1 MSLVNWI
8 SKALL
13 LASLVSVS
21 VHATEYTVHGPDE
34 FIRHYAQPLKQ
45 TLKFSVPNEGSSYIL
60 RVHNG
65 WGDARR
71 VRAARI
77 TLNGVRVF
85 GPRDFH
91 KGLMDHYDFDG
102 DWGKEKSGRKWRKH
116 KKNYAAWDL
125 TETIVIDKSV
135 ALLENN
141 TIEVVLYGIPQRKSG
156 FLSGFLKS
164 IHRYLPP
171 SWQSFIENG
180 SGLAIEVL
188 GSDDE
193 LPEIVATAT
202 PSANPVGWHN
212 SPATIEFNCT
222 DSISGIANCSDSIT
236 IEQDGEL
243 QIARG
248 TATDNAGNTA
258 TTEFSVN
265 LDTTSPVVSHELTPG
280 LNQHNWS
287 NQVININYT
296 CVDELSGIGEA
307 GCPLSS
313 FIETQGANQKVSTTI
328 EDIAGNSKSY
338 EVELN
343 IDLTAP
349 VITPVIEPAANAAGW
364 HNANV
369 NMSFICSDVLSGIK
383 NCANAQVIN
392 TEGVSVAVNASAHDF
407 AGNSTA
413 SIATINLDKT
423 PPIISQSFSA
433 QANSNGWYDQ
443 AVTVSYVCSD
453 ALSGL
458 VASGE
463 GACPQDNILDGE
475 GESQTVSALAADI
488 AGNQSSISASINID
502 KTVPV
507 VVFTF
512 PLDGAQLDN
521 PLPIVSLDLSDN
533 LAFDSTGFSL
543 NVTDELGEAPTTC
556 SLVANVATCS
566 LSRELIGQA
575 TLKAKGLDLAGN
587 ETETKITVETN
598 ADSDRDGVPNSYD
611 QCPNTLPG
619 YVVSSDGCDPT
630 QRDTDKDGV
639 IDINDAFPED
649 ATETADLD
657 GDGTGDNSDT
667 DVDGDGVENSDDVF
681 PRDAAESKDLDKDGI
696 GDNADTDRD
705 GDGVPNVSD
714 AFPEDKT
721 ETSDLDGDGQGDN
734 TDLDVDGDG
743 VNNDVDLFPLDG
755 SESADLDGDGIGD
768 NSDPDTDGDGVLNE
782 SDAFPKDATRSTLPI
797 VTIDTPATL
806 TTVGHSPVAI
816 TGTVDPSATA
826 LTVNGLPVTIEN
838 GAFAA
843 EVAVEEGHNTIV
855 ARMVDESGIVST
867 ASINV
872 SLDLTPPYVTI
883 DSHKHGQIVYSDTIT
898 VTGLLNDIVRG
909 TIEAEQASVT
919 VNGVTA
925 EISNRSYSVSN
936 VLLTEGEN
944 TLTVVGSDQVGNTV
958 TNIISLTYKKLT
970 GRKIELVSG
979 NHQTASI
986 HAELELPLIVKVL
999 DDAGLPLV
1007 GKNVI
1012 FRVSQGSGVVA
1023 SGDDLEGRAYLAQTD
1038 DQGLAQTKFK
1048 LGRRSGVSN
1057 QKVRVRVVGYE
1068 DEIIFTA
1075 SATVNIGNKLS
1086 INSGNN
1092 QRGGLFQPLP
1102 APFIVAVTDAGAN
1115 TVQGA
1120 RVKFEV
1126 RAGGGL
1132 FQNKLTEYEALTD
1145 SDGRASA
1152 HLTLG
1157 GLDGLDKQLVRATL
1171 LDAPLI
1177 ENEAGEQVTQLIY
1190 AGFSA
1195 SGLQASDPSQT
1206 SISGVVLDNQ
1216 DNPLPGVTVRVDG
1229 TTRQAIVDE
1238 EGRFTITEAPVGPVH
1253 LIVDGSTTT
1262 VEGEYPAL
1270 SYNLVTVSGAK
1281 NPMAAPIYMVKLN
1294 TENAVWAGEED
1305 VALTLPEVPGFK
1317 LEVPAGS
1324 VTFPDGSREG
1334 MVSVTVVN
1342 SSKVPMAPP
1351 NGMQPQFIVTIQPTG
1366 AMFDAPARLT
1376 LPNVDAHKPGAQVE
1390 MFSYDHDLEE
1400 FVAIGLGTVSEDG
1413 STVRSN
1419 PGVGVIKAGWH
1430 CGASP
1435 GGSGTPNS
1443 CGDCAECD
1451 GTTCQPTPDKPA
1463 KNQVSGNCQEELCQG
1478 SNPDNGD
1485 TPEPD
1490 AEGNCSK
1497 SVCINGSP
1505 GSEVDDSDTPEDNPG
1520 DCVDPVCTGPPAPDD
1535 GETPDQDCMECKG
1548 GGVKQ
1553 VEGHVKKREQKPDDC
1568 KVLYCDGD
1576 HEPAPNEPLPQS
1588 AQAPGDCK
1596 EKKCDG
1602 TELPANDPK
1611 EDTNLKDCQK
1621 PICNGTS
1628 HDVAADSS
1636 QAADDTDMFDCKK
1649 PSCDGMKGSF
1659 VMASSQHKKE
1669 EITDACNK
1677 TSYECAGSGS
1687 HLNFYNKPVI
1697 EKVNGTPLD
1706 GDKVCKVCK
1715 DGKLSDV
1722 EVTLSGKLSTKK
1734 AFTGPSGAAS
1744 RLLSKFVT
1752 DPSKY
1757 SPNWGFGGGVEIE
1770 TCCKNETKGEKYKAS
1785 GEIGASVSADVKIW
1799 PRTPKID
1806 VQLKA
1811 SIGDRTYGAGIEADG
1826 GVFLAGS
1833 ASVTGS
1839 ATIDYNT
1846 CDGKD
1851 CITGEVKASGTLSV
1865 LAKLEGEV
1873 CLYQGR
1879 LVSCGG
1885 AGAEASGSGTLYGNY
1900 KGGTCDAPSGNG
1912 LCFEGIKVSG
1922 KVFAN
1927 ITIDGEKRIA
1937 EYEISTGSMWG
1948 GCE

>member
-8 SKALL
+8 FKALL
-13 LASLVSVS
+13 LVSLATVS
-21 VHATEYTVHGPDE
+21 AYAAEYTVHGPDE
-34 FIRHYAQPLKQ
+34 FTRHYAQPLKQ
-45 TLKFSVPNEGSSYIL
+45 TIEFSVPNEGSSYVL

-77 TLNGVRVF
+77 SLNGVRVF

-91 KGLMDHYDFDG
+91 KGLMDHYDFD
-102 DWGKEKSGRKWRKH
+102 DVWGKEKSGRKWRKH

-125 TETIVIDKSV
+125 SETIIIDKSI
-135 ALLENN
+135 ALLESN
-141 TIEVVLYGIPQRKSG
+141 TLEVVLYGIPQKKSG
-156 FLSGFLKS
+156 FLSGFLQR
-164 IHRYLPP
+164 IHKYLPP
-171 SWQSFIENG
+171 SLQAYIENG
-180 SGLAIEVL
+180 SGLAVEVL
-188 GSDDE
+188 GFDDE
-193 LPEIVATAT
+193 LPVISASAT
-202 PSANPVGWHN
+202 PAANAAGWHN
-212 SPATIEFNCT
+212 ASTTIEFECS
-222 DSISGIANCSDSIT
+222 DSISGIANCSDPIIFDKEGGAQVVT
-236 IEQDGEL
+236 
-243 QIARG
+243 G

-258 TTEFSVN
+258 KSEFTVN
-265 LDTTSPVVSHELTPG
+265 LDSAAPVVSHELTP
-280 LNQHNWS
+280 NPNEHNWI
-287 NQVININYT
+287 NQAASITYT
-296 CVDELSGIGEA
+296 CTDELSGVLGA
-307 GCPLSS
+307 GCPSS
-313 FIETQGANQKVSTTI
+313 HLIETQGKDQNISETVS
-328 EDIAGNSKSY
+328 DIAGNSTSY
-338 EVELN
+338 DVTLN
-343 IDLTAP
+343 IDS
-349 VITPVIEPAANAAGW
+349 TPPSIAQSLEPIANEAGW
-364 HNANV
+364 HNTDV
-369 NMSFICSDVLSGIK
+369 NISFACEDTLSGVK
-383 NCANAQVIN
+383 SCANAQLVN
-392 TEGVSVAVNASAHDF
+392 AEGASIQVNASAEDF
-407 AGNSTA
+407 AGNA
-413 SIATINLDKT
+413 ATLVSKIKIDKT
-423 PPIISQSFSA
+423 APSITQSFSA
-433 QANSNGWYDQ
+433 QANSNGWYNE
-443 AVTVSYVCSD
+443 AVTVSYVCND

-458 VASGE
+458 IGSGE
-463 GACPQDNILDGE
+463 GACPQENVVDTE
-475 GESQTVSALAADI
+475 GETQVIRASVTDM
-488 AGNQSSISASINID
+488 AGNQNSISASINID
-502 KTVPV
+502 ITAPV
-507 VVFTF
+507 IAFTF

-521 PLPIVSLDLSDN
+521 PLPIINLDLSDN
-533 LAFDSTGFSL
+533 LVLDAAGFSL
-543 NVTDELGEAPTTC
+543 NVTDDLGEAVTTC
-556 SLVANVATCS
+556 GLVANVATCS

-575 TLKAKGLDLAGN
+575 TLKAKGSDLAGN
-587 ETETKITVETN
+587 ESEVKITVETN

-611 QCPNTLPG
+611 KCPNTLPG
-619 YVVSSDGCDPT
+619 YEVASDGCDPT

-667 DVDGDGVENSDDVF
+667 DVDGDGVDNSDDVF

-705 GDGVPNVSD
+705 GDGVPNDFD

-721 ETSDLDGDGQGDN
+721 ETNDLDGDGKGDN
-734 TDLDVDGDG
+734 SDLDLDGDG

-816 TGTVDPSATA
+816 TGTVDPTATA

-855 ARMVDESGIVST
+855 ARMVDEDGIVST
-867 ASINV
+867 ASINI

-883 DSHKHGQIVYSDTIT
+883 DSHQHEQVVYSDTIT

-919 VNGVTA
+919 VNGVA
-925 EISNRSYSVSN
+925 AKISNRSYSVSD

-944 TLTVVGSDQVGNTV
+944 MVKVVGSDQVGNTV
-958 TNIISLTYKKLT
+958 TNIISLTYKKLS
-970 GRKIELVSG
+970 GRKIEMVSG
-979 NHQTASI
+979 NDQTASI
-986 HAELELPLIVKVL
+986 HTELEQPLVVKVL

-1038 DQGLAQTKFK
+1038 NQGLAQTKFK

-1068 DEIIFTA
+1068 DEVIFTA
-1075 SATVNIGNKLS
+1075 SATAKIGNKLS

-1102 APFIVAVTDAGAN
+1102 APFVVAVTDAGAN

-1126 RAGGGL
+1126 RAGGGV

-1177 ENEAGEQVTQLIY
+1177 ENEAGEQATQLIK
-1190 AGFSA
+1190 ASFTA
-1195 SGLQASDPSQT
+1195 SGLKASDPSQT

-1238 EGRFTITEAPVGPVH
+1238 EGRFIITEAPVGPVH

-1270 SYNLVTVSGAK
+1270 SYNIVTVSGAK

-1305 VALTLPEVPGFK
+1305 VVLTLPEVPGFK

-1443 CGDCAECD
+1443 CGECAKCD
-1451 GTTCQPTPDKPA
+1451 GEQ
-1463 KNQVSGNCQEELCQG
+1463 CQETPNKVKEQQTEGDCKTALCKG
-1478 SNPDNGD
+1478 SKDNNGDVPNNDTKGDCKKPGCEGGSPTQVPDNGD
-1485 TPEPD
+1485 QPEDDCGICENGKAVVDETKSLPPEKQKD
-1490 AEGNCSK
+1490 NDCKDLKCGGGFDPVDETSKVQEGEPCKQCANGDKEDVADKTECGDGSSEQACYTCKAGKCGNNCQAGESKRTTSIGNSVLGGLLDGVVNGVKAFPYANANFSGVKIEGFVEEGDECCKDCSK
-1497 SVCINGSP
+1497 G
-1505 GSEVDDSDTPEDNPG
+1505 
-1520 DCVDPVCTGPPAPDD
+1520 VDPKSYRITG
-1535 GETPDQDCMECKG
+1535 GKMG
-1548 GGVKQ
+1548 GSGYAVIVVPGLGVVGSFGPKEVVPYIFVGGN
-1553 VEGHVKKREQKPDDC
+1553 VEFGLSGRGSGSVSASYEQK
-1568 KVLYCDGD
+1568 
-1576 HEPAPNEPLPQS
+1576 E
-1588 AQAPGDCK
+1588 
-1596 EKKCDG
+1596 
-1602 TELPANDPK
+1602 TECEESN
-1611 EDTNLKDCQK
+1611 
-1621 PICNGTS
+1621 
-1628 HDVAADSS
+1628 
-1636 QAADDTDMFDCKK
+1636 DCKK
-1649 PSCDGMKGSF
+1649 VAASLSMNIDVGITAKVNAKVESCDQANTDCFDVVAVGGDANSVIRLPISAKSSTFVGTACGAGCSSYSVGELRYVGNVSGSLTIGGVF
-1659 VMASSQHKKE
+1659 ETSFSE
-1669 EITDACNK
+1669 EISVKITDA
-1677 TSYECAGSGS
+1677 
-1687 HLNFYNKPVI
+1687 
-1697 EKVNGTPLD
+1697 
-1706 GDKVCKVCK
+1706 
-1715 DGKLSDV
+1715 LS
-1722 EVTLSGKLSTKK
+1722 E
-1734 AFTGPSGAAS
+1734 
-1744 RLLSKFVT
+1744 
-1752 DPSKY
+1752 
-1757 SPNWGFGGGVEIE
+1757 GGG
-1770 TCCKNETKGEKYKAS
+1770 
-1785 GEIGASVSADVKIW
+1785 
-1799 PRTPKID
+1799 
-1806 VQLKA
+1806 
-1811 SIGDRTYGAGIEADG
+1811 
-1826 GVFLAGS
+1826 
-1833 ASVTGS
+1833 
-1839 ATIDYNT
+1839 
-1846 CDGKD
+1846 
-1851 CITGEVKASGTLSV
+1851 
-1865 LAKLEGEV
+1865 
-1873 CLYQGR
+1873 
-1879 LVSCGG
+1879 
-1885 AGAEASGSGTLYGNY
+1885 
-1900 KGGTCDAPSGNG
+1900 
-1912 LCFEGIKVSG
+1912 
-1922 KVFAN
+1922 
-1927 ITIDGEKRIA
+1927 
-1937 EYEISTGSMWG
+1937 
-1948 GCE
+1948 GC